1 VINFE
6 PFLETLATLL
16 ATFLGPWYAFRL
28 ARQHQERKESLEK
41 QAACVHLTLSVLRD
55 YEDHEFSKRRITLA
69 EFQRD
74 WEQRK
79 DLILDIV
86 FPSHGQAATTFFG
99 DDPNAPTYLMQHQ
112 NVNRYLAYLFMLTA
126 YAESGLI
133 DVNLLRAFEPRY
145 AAYRRLVNDLRVA
158 VTARA
163 QAEGVHVPVWCEA
176 IPKLE
181 RILGLAPLPPRDAA

>member
-1 VINFE
+1 MSWE
-6 PFLETLATLL
+6 PFLGALATLL

-28 ARQHQERKESLEK
+28 AREHQDRKDAREK

-74 WEQRK
+74 WAQK
-79 DLILDIV
+79 QDLILDIV
-86 FPSHGQAATTFFG
+86 FPAHGQLATTFFS
-99 DDPNAPTYLMQHQ
+99 DDPSAPAYLAQHQ

-133 DVNLLRAFEPRY
+133 DTKLLQAFEPRY
-145 AAYRRLVNDLRVA
+145 AAYRRLVNDLRLA
-158 VTARA
+158 VMARA
-163 QAEGVHVPVWCEA
+163 AEEGVHTPVWCEA

-181 RILGLAPLPPRDAA
+181 RILGLGPLPSRAP

>member
-1 VINFE
+1 MSFE
-6 PFLETLATLL
+6 PFVESFATLL

-28 ARQHQERKESLEK
+28 ARQHQERKETREK

-74 WEQRK
+74 WDSRQAQ
-79 DLILDIV
+79 ILDIV
-86 FPSHGQAATTFFG
+86 FPARGQLATTFFS
-99 DDPNAPTYLMQHQ
+99 DDPNAPTYLAQHQ

-126 YAESGLI
+126 YAESGQI
-133 DVNLLRAFEPRY
+133 DVALLRAFEPRY
-145 AAYRRLVNDLRVA
+145 LAYRRLVNDLRVA
-158 VTARA
+158 VMARA
-163 QAEGVHVPVWCEA
+163 AEEGVHTPVWCDA

-181 RILGLAPLPPRDAA
+181 RLLGLAPADKAAS